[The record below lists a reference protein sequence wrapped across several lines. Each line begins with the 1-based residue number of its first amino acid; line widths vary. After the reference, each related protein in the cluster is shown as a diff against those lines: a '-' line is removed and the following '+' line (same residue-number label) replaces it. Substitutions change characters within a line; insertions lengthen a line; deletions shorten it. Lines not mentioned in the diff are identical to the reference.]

1 MMVKIYNYNS
11 KTDGW
16 KKVHSEGPG
25 KEFTFPQGTRKDIT
39 LNIPLQHYFRDGK
52 SMCAKYPS
60 EPADTMFM
68 NNPANYCSDCL
79 VGARLLA
86 KEANELLAAGDESK
100 NVIDYHAAEKKDK
113 PAGAKS
119 SK

>member
-1 MMVKIYNYNS
+1 MVKIYNYDS

-16 KKVHSEGPG
+16 KRVHSEGEG
-25 KEFTFPQGTRKDIT
+25 REFTIPHEVRKDT
-39 LNIPLQHYFRDGK
+39 VRNIPLQHYFKNGK
-52 SMCAKYPS
+52 SMCDKYAA
-60 EPADTMFM
+60 EPVDTSFY
-68 NNPANYCSDCL
+68 NDSRNYCSDCL
-79 VGARLLA
+79 VGVRNQT

-100 NVIDYHAAEKKDK
+100 NVIDYKAAEKKDK

>member
-1 MMVKIYNYNS
+1 MMVKIYNYNP

-16 KKVHSEGPG
+16 KKVQSEGPG
-25 KEFTFPQGTRKDIT
+25 KECTFPQGLRKDIT
-39 LNIPLQHYFRDGK
+39 IAVPLQHYFKNGR
-52 SMCAKYPS
+52 SMCDKYPT
-60 EPADTMFM
+60 EPADSAFH

-79 VGARLLA
+79 VGARLQA

-100 NVIDYHAAEKKDK
+100 NVIDYVAAAKKDK
-113 PAGAKS
+113 PAGAKP